1 MVVYA
6 TFLLTG
12 LLEDIGLEAKTW
24 EKTSERFIAVIDL
37 MGIDD
42 FIRKKDHMS
51 VKKRIEIFH
60 HILIDSVKSL
70 NKSGQKDY
78 DYDIEEVLKF
88 TFYSDTILIVA
99 NDDSEFSLQN
109 LLIACQVIVASC
121 IFDRIPVRGVIS
133 YGTITADFTDSF
145 FFGRALID
153 APRIINHMYMY
164 GIVIDNRVEK
174 KMKEHQNNVVNDHC
188 ILGQAHTH
196 SGLIRYYS
204 INWMEIAARIS
215 HINPELLLN
224 NFYLEV
230 SGDDRK
236 YLDNTLEFY
245 QNLPKEIT
253 SSIERILSKNQPG
266 K

>member
-1 MVVYA
+1 ME
-6 TFLLTG
+6 T
-12 LLEDIGLEAKTW
+12 KTW

-42 FIRKKDHMS
+42 FIRKKDHLS
-51 VKKRIEIFH
+51 VKRRIDIFH

-70 NKSGQKDY
+70 KESMKEDY

-88 TFYSDTILIVA
+88 TFYSETILIVA

-145 FFGRALID
+145 FFGRALLD
-153 APRIINHMYMY
+153 APKVIDHMYMY
-164 GIVIDNRVEK
+164 GVVIDNRVEK
-174 KMKEHQNNVVNDHC
+174 QMKEHLNNVVADHC
-188 ILGQAHTH
+188 ILGKVHTR
-196 SGLIRYYS
+196 SGMIRYYS

-224 NFYLEV
+224 NFYIEV

-236 YLDNTLEFY
+236 YLDNTIEFY
-245 QNLPKEIT
+245 QTLPKEVS
-253 SSIERILSKNQPG
+253 SSIGKILSEDQTG
-266 K
+266 